1 MKKNLALSVLKVIAI
16 VIVVNVVIAV
26 IIFGLCR
33 PKHRTDYR
41 AIAFQQNELI
51 IAYEEKV
58 EELATVITTA
68 FPAYQSDYST
78 IDSLSCILD
87 SLYTAQ

>member
-1 MKKNLALSVLKVIAI
+1 MKKIATTAILLLAVLA
-16 VIVVNVVIAV
+16 A
-26 IIFGLCR
+26 GC
-33 PKHRTDYR
+33 HRDTAPRIDYR
-41 AIAFQQNELI
+41 EIVFQQNELI

-68 FPAYQSDYST
+68 FPAYKSDYSD
-78 IDSLSCILD
+78 IDSLNCILD